1 MVKNPGDTEGK
12 LEKYA
17 ITDSYK
23 RNLIS
28 FERYLF
34 IFCNL
39 LNGNAPAIRCGFD

>member
-1 MVKNPGDTEGK
+1 MKNPVDSERK

-17 ITDSYK
+17 ITASYR

-28 FERYLF
+28 FKRSLF
-34 IFCNL
+34 KFCNL